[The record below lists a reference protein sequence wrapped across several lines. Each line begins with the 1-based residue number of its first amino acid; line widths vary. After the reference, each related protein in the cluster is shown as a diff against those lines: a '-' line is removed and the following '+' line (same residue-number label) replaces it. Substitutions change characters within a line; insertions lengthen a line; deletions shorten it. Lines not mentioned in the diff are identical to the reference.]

1 MKIQFDT
8 DGAAFDVCA
17 DVEIRRI
24 LEKIA
29 NQVECG
35 WERNIIMDIN
45 GNRIGEWS
53 L

>member
-1 MKIQFDT
+1 MKIQFST
-8 DGAAFDVCA
+8 DGAAFDLCGDAEV
-17 DVEIRRI
+17 RRI

-29 NQVECG
+29 DQVEYG
-35 WERNIIMDIN
+35 WERNIIMDAN